1 MDDNTNKLFED
12 FKGRDVLDGISAD
25 NFDSLKDDAFIVE
38 SNKEYFNDLLRTGWL
53 SGQISSS
60 GPMPNTSKI
69 VQIDLTSS
77 SATSGTVFTPAA
89 GEVWQ
94 LTGASTGTLNAARAE
109 LNLRESSTGTLVEI
123 GAETAAATQ
132 FDPTGIGPV
141 YVDNNVDLSYFI
153 SGLSGNTTIKVA
165 LIRVR

>member
-1 MDDNTNKLFED
+1 MDDDLNKLYTD
-12 FKGRDVLDGISAD
+12 FKGKDVLDGISAD
-25 NFDSLKDDAFIVE
+25 NFDSLKNDAFITPE
-38 SNKEYFNDLLRTGWL
+38 NKQFFEDLLRTGWL

-60 GPMPNTSKI
+60 GPMPNTAKI
-69 VQIDLTSS
+69 IQIDLTSS
-77 SATSGTVFTPAA
+77 SSTSGTVFTPAA

-94 LTGASTGTLNAARAE
+94 LTGASTGALNASRAE
-109 LNLRESSTGTLVEI
+109 LNLREPATGALVEI

-132 FDPTGIGPV
+132 FDPTGINPV

-153 SGLSGNTTIKVA
+153 SGLTGNTTIKVA